1 MSRYVTRRPSASVRL
16 DDDEAY
22 MFNPVVFDLS
32 VYDVEPMPTGLV
44 DEHGN
49 EIVRYDT
56 QDHLGFFPLSERP

>member
-1 MSRYVTRRPSASVRL
+1 
-16 DDDEAY
+16 
-22 MFNPVVFDLS
+22 
-32 VYDVEPMPTGLV
+32 MPTGLV